1 MASGTLTLDASIGQH
16 FKMTAPVTTT
26 AMSLACWVYP
36 TSNIT
41 SAPMA
46 ILDTGDGYVYHAIF
60 LIASGAVR
68 AQSGV
73 NPTATFAVTSSN
85 WTLNAWNH
93 LLAVFN
99 SATDRRIYLN
109 GGSKGTDAT
118 SKSPASLDTLSVGS
132 GSTGVA
138 AFAYGSFFT
147 GLIKDAAV
155 WNVALTDANA
165 TSLNGGADPSSIA
178 GLQWSLN
185 SVVSSTSAGG
195 VIIPVGFNGGF
206 RG

>member
-41 SAPMA
+41 SSPIS
-46 ILDTGDGYVYHAIF
+46 ILDTGDGFVYHAIY

-73 NPTATFAVTSSN
+73 NPTAAFAATSSN

-132 GSTGVA
+132 SSTGVA
-138 AFAYGSFFT
+138 TFAYGAFFT
-147 GLIKDAAV
+147 GQLKEAAV
-155 WNVALTDANA
+155 WNVSLTDADA
-165 TSLNGGADPSSIA
+165 TSLNGGASPSSIA
-178 GLQWSLN
+178 GLQWQL
-185 SVVSSTSAGG
+185 STVISGGGGG
-195 VIIPVGFNGGF
+195 VLIPNGFNGGF